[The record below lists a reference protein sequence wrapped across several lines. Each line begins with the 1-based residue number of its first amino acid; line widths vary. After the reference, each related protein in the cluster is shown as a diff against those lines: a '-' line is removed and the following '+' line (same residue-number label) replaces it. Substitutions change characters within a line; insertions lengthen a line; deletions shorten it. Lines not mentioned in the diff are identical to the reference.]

1 MRQPHFLLG
10 SVLFLVAAVMAG
22 CATGSFEQGATAGPA
37 ISKDPGDLA
46 FRYRLQAAELRAVA
60 QRLEF
65 EAQWYAKQGGPDSEQ
80 AKRSREMAK
89 EVWAAADEADQVGR
103 QYRSQLPHNQV
114 Y

>member
-1 MRQPHFLLG
+1 MRMQSFLLG
-10 SVLFLVAAVMAG
+10 SGLFLLATVAVG
-22 CATGSFEQGATAGPA
+22 CATGSDERTITPA
-37 ISKDPGDLA
+37 AAVSKDPGDLA
-46 FRYRLQAAELRAVA
+46 FRYRLQAAELSALA

-65 EAQWYAKQGGPDSEQ
+65 EAQWHAKQGGPDSEQ

-89 EVWAAADEADQVGR
+89 EVWAAADEADQLGR